1 MHDQEVEGAVM
12 SLEGSLPLI
21 AGSYLDE
28 IVSTLE
34 VDLGVNVGT
43 T

>member
-1 MHDQEVEGAVM
+1 MHDQEIEGTVM
-12 SLEGSLPLI
+12 SLEGSLPLV

-28 IVSTLE
+28 IVSAPE
-34 VDLGVNVGT
+34 VDLGVDART

>member
-1 MHDQEVEGAVM
+1 MHDQEVKGAVT
-12 SLEGSLPLI
+12 SPEGGLPLI
-21 AGSYLDE
+21 AGSYLDK
-28 IVSTLE
+28 IISALE